1 MMESEFRVSG
11 RRKNIFSKLDM
22 ITYLKKINKITYK
35 DVTNSRFR
43 GNKKNT
49 IIGYCFIHPITNLL
63 LRVTQ
68 KYL

>member
-1 MMESEFRVSG
+1 
-11 RRKNIFSKLDM
+11 M

-35 DVTNSRFR
+35 DVTNSRFW

-49 IIGYCFIHPITNLL
+49 IIGYRIIHPISNLL